1 MCWCVIPATLFMVGL
16 LEEKVSINSSFIV
29 RMNILIKL
37 EFINIQDK
45 RERHTDGGVD
55 MEGKELT
62 FYSAS
67 PTDNAVEERRRKGL
81 PTPDDRTFLSRR
93 YT

>member
-1 MCWCVIPATLFMVGL
+1 
-16 LEEKVSINSSFIV
+16 
-29 RMNILIKL
+29 
-37 EFINIQDK
+37 
-45 RERHTDGGVD
+45 

-67 PTDNAVEERRRKGL
+67 PTDNAVEEMRRKGL